1 MTAANLVLYPETAT
15 ERDRWI
21 LSQRPERRILD
32 SRQPYAFMVED
43 ERAASGEVVP
53 VATIFLTNRECP
65 WRCLMCDLWR
75 NTLAETAPAGAIPE
89 QIGFAL
95 ARLPAARQI
104 KLYNSGSFFD
114 LRAIPAEDYGA
125 IAAQVASFE
134 RVIVES
140 HPSLIGDRCFHFR
153 ELLSIPLEVAMGL
166 ETVHPVALERLNKHM
181 TLKEFSSAALRLRE
195 NSIDLRVFILVQPP
209 FVRKDEA
216 LHWAQRSLDYAFDC
230 GATAAT
236 LIATRAGNG
245 ATDQLM
251 QSGDFAPPNLQTVE
265 DALEYG
271 IGIKRGRVFVD
282 LWEIQQVDACAQCRQ
297 KRIARLAS
305 MNLTQ
310 DPSDSVSCD
319 ACGGRG

>member
-1 MTAANLVLYPETAT
+1 
-15 ERDRWI
+15 
-21 LSQRPERRILD
+21 
-32 SRQPYAFMVED
+32 
-43 ERAASGEVVP
+43 
-53 VATIFLTNRECP
+53 
-65 WRCLMCDLWR
+65 
-75 NTLAETAPAGAIPE
+75 
-89 QIGFAL
+89 
-95 ARLPAARQI
+95 
-104 KLYNSGSFFD
+104 
-114 LRAIPAEDYGA
+114 
-125 IAAQVASFE
+125 
-134 RVIVES
+134 
-140 HPSLIGDRCFHFR
+140 
-153 ELLSIPLEVAMGL
+153 MGL
-166 ETVHPVALERLNKHM
+166 ETVHPVALERLNKRM
-181 TLKEFSSAALRLRE
+181 NLKQFADAGVRLRE
-195 NSIDLRVFILVQPP
+195 NAVNLRVFILVQPP

-216 LHWAQRSLDYAFDC
+216 LYWAQRSLDYAFDC
-230 GATAAT
+230 GATVAT

-310 DPSDSVSCD
+310 DPGDSVSCD